1 MPMFDRAFMAG
12 TERVAAWADLL
23 DRVNV
28 FPVADGDTGR
38 NLVISLAPLRRPLEN
53 QKSLARDLLLA
64 ARGNSGNIAAR
75 FFSSFSAVDS
85 LDHLAG
91 HARRGREEAW
101 RAIHDPKPGTMLS
114 LFDALDEILQP
125 MTFPADIGW
134 VRHIMDH
141 LETAVRTTPEL
152 QPKLKRAG
160 VVDAGA
166 LGMFIFFD
174 GFFNTLI
181 EKQGDFRPISS
192 AFEGMLEISSSFR
205 EEVDSGYCIDT
216 VLQGSAYSGE
226 TVQRLTSI
234 GDSITVSGDGHYL
247 KIHLHTHDEQDAR
260 EKLASF
266 GKAVR
271 WSCDDIGEQIRTFR
285 SAGPKQAVHLMT
297 DAAGSVTR
305 QDSRRYGFTLLDSY
319 ITIGDRSLP
328 ETFFQPEEVYRAM
341 TEGAKVSTSQASVFE
356 RHQHYQAVLD
366 LYPSVLYVSV
376 GSVFTGN
383 YDTAAAWK
391 TLYDTKGGFHII
403 DSQAASGRLGLAFL
417 AVVKYAAN
425 AGTLGDIAAYAER
438 AVRQC
443 REYIFLDSLKYLAA
457 GGRLS
462 KTGAFF
468 GDLMQ
473 MKPVVSPTA
482 EGAKK
487 TGVTRNREDQIRFA
501 VAKLTE
507 MSQEKEMMVML
518 EYSDNY
524 PWVRDEVRPRIERCR
539 PASEIVVQPLSLTT
553 GVHTGPG
560 TWGIA
565 FLPTA

>member
-38 NLVISLAPLRRPLEN
+38 NLVISLAPLRRPFEN
-53 QKSLARDLLLA
+53 SKSAARDLLLA

-75 FFSSFSAVDS
+75 FFSSFIEVDT
-85 LDHLAG
+85 LDNLARY
-91 HARRGREEAW
+91 ARRGREEAW
-101 RAIHDPKPGTMLS
+101 TAIHDPKPGTMLS
-114 LFDALDEILQP
+114 VFDALDEILQP

-134 VRHIMDH
+134 VPCVMDH
-141 LETAVRTTPEL
+141 LEKIVRTTPDF

-181 EKQGDFRPISS
+181 GKPDGFRPISS
-192 AFEGMLEISSSFR
+192 AFEGMIEISPSFR
-205 EEVDSGYCIDT
+205 EEADSGYCIDT

-226 TVQRLTSI
+226 TVQRLTAI

-247 KIHLHTHDEQDAR
+247 KIHLHTHDEQEAR

-271 WSCDDIGEQIRTFR
+271 WSCDDLGEQIRTFR

-319 ITIGDRSLP
+319 IAIGDRSLP
-328 ETFFQPEEVYRAM
+328 ETLFQPEDVYRIM
-341 TEGAKVSTSQASVFE
+341 KEGAKVSTSQASIFE

-383 YDTAAAWK
+383 YETATSWK
-391 TLYDTKGGFHII
+391 KQYDPNGRFHVI

-417 AVVKYAAN
+417 AAAKYAAN
-425 AGTLGDIAAYAER
+425 VGDIGDITIFAEK
-438 AVRQC
+438 AVRRC

-501 VAKLTE
+501 IDKLTE
-507 MSQEKEMMVML
+507 ISQGQEMMIML

-524 PWVRDEVRPRIERCR
+524 LWVRDEVRPRIERCR
-539 PASEIVVQPLSLTT
+539 PASEILMQPLSLTT

-565 FLPTA
+565 FLPTV

>member
-53 QKSLARDLLLA
+53 SKSAARDLLLA

-75 FFSSFSAVDS
+75 FFSSFIEVDS
-85 LDHLAG
+85 LDNLARY
-91 HARRGREEAW
+91 ARRGREEAW
-101 RAIHDPKPGTMLS
+101 KAIHDPKPGTMLS
-114 LFDALDEILQP
+114 LFDALADILQP
-125 MTFPADIGW
+125 MKFPADIDW
-134 VRHIMDH
+134 VRHVVDH
-141 LETAVRTTPEL
+141 LEKIVRTTPDF

-181 EKQGDFRPISS
+181 GKPDGFRPISS
-192 AFEGMLEISSSFR
+192 AFEGMIEISPSFR
-205 EEVDSGYCIDT
+205 EEADSGYCIDT
-216 VLQGSAYSGE
+216 VLQGSVYSGE
-226 TVQRLTSI
+226 TVQRLTAI
-234 GDSITVSGDGHYL
+234 GDSITVSGDGHLL
-247 KIHLHTHDEQDAR
+247 KIHLHTQDEQDAR

-271 WSCDDIGEQIRTFR
+271 WSCDDLGEQIRTFR

-319 ITIGDRSLP
+319 IAVGDRSLP
-328 ETFFQPEEVYRAM
+328 ETLFQPEEVYRAM
-341 TEGAKVSTSQASVFE
+341 KEGTKVSTSQASVFE
-356 RHQHYQAVLD
+356 RHQCYQAVLD
-366 LYPSVLYVSV
+366 LYPTVLYVSV

-383 YDTAAAWK
+383 YETATAWK
-391 TLYDTKGGFHII
+391 KQYDLNGRFHVI
-403 DSQAASGRLGLAFL
+403 DSQSASGRLGLAFL
-417 AVVKYAAN
+417 AVAKYAAN
-425 AGTLGDIAAYAER
+425 VGDAGDIAMYAEA

-468 GDLMQ
+468 GDLMH

-487 TGVTRNREDQIRFA
+487 IGVTRNQEDQIRFA
-501 VAKLTE
+501 IDKLTE
-507 MSQEKEMMVML
+507 ISQGQEMMIML
-518 EYSDNY
+518 EFSDNY
-524 PWVRDEVRPRIERCR
+524 PWVRDEVRPLIERCC
-539 PASEIVVQPLSLTT
+539 PASEILMQPLSLTT

-565 FLPTA
+565 FLPTV